1 MNEEEIET
9 FNAIKDLPIIKQYLD
24 LLDKIVSFN
33 DKKPK
38 EKYYKSSQLRD
49 YYIEM
54 PYEQL
59 TLNSEGKYYIQKR
72 GYSYNGKRKDKSST
86 LYGCL
91 SYCNYS
97 LKEIKKEIDKSI
109 EEDNLEILEDK
120 VSDKE

>member
-1 MNEEEIET
+1 MSEEEIET
-9 FNAIKDLPIIKQYLD
+9 FNAIKDLPIIQQYTD
-24 LLDKIVSFN
+24 LLYKVVAFN

-54 PYEQL
+54 PYDRL
-59 TLNSEGKYYIQKR
+59 TLDNEGKYYIKKCN
-72 GYSYNGKRKDKSST
+72 YSYNGKRKDKSST

-97 LKEIKKEIDKSI
+97 LKEIKEMIDKSI
-109 EEDNLEILEDK
+109 EKDNLELLG
-120 VSDKE
+120 DKE

>member
-1 MNEEEIET
+1 MSEEEIET
-9 FNAIKDLPIIKQYLD
+9 FNAIKDLPIIKQYTD

-54 PYEQL
+54 PYNRL
-59 TLNSEGKYYIQKR
+59 TLNSEGKYYIKKCN
-72 GYSYNGKRKDKSST
+72 YSYNGKRKDKGST

-97 LKEIKKEIDKSI
+97 LKGIKKEIDKSI
-109 EEDNLEILEDK
+109 EKDNLEILNK
-120 VSDKE
+120 VGSDKE